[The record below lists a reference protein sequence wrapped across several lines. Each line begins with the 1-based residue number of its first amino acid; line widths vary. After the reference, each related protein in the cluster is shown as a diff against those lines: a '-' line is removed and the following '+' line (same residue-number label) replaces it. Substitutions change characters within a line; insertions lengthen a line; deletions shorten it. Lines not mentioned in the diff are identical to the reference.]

1 MRYIYQNILDKTCF
15 QHEMAYRNFKDLN
28 RRTADNVLHD
38 KAFNVATNSKYDGYQ
53 CGLASMANK
62 YFDKKPSGSGIKN
75 ENIPNKELAE

>member
-28 RRTADNVLHD
+28 RRTADNVLRD
-38 KAFNVATNSKYDGYQ
+38 KAFNIATNSKYDG

-62 YFDKKPSGSGIKN
+62 YFDKKPSGSGIKMKIFLIKN
-75 ENIPNKELAE
+75 